1 METRVITIINQ
12 RTQEVSAIETDATTL
27 GELKSAMS
35 ANGIDYAGQVFHE
48 CISNVELSDDSSL
61 LPTNLP
67 SPETGNPTNEIV
79 ISLTTQKK
87 HISNGIMSRND
98 LYAQIKKND
107 LSAAIKQKYGKNYTN
122 MSTEALDK
130 AVSELT
136 AKQTK
141 ANPTAEN
148 KAANKA
154 TGKAT
159 ATAKTTT
166 EPKEEKAETSSCN
179 CTSFFKDLCQL
190 LVDSKLIASA
200 KIKPLC
206 QKYGFTVDKP
216 KTTESPYSAGT
227 LRSFIRR

>member
-87 HISNGIMSRND
+87 HISNGTMSRND
-98 LYAQIKKND
+98 LYALIKQKD

-136 AKQTK
+136 AKQAK
-141 ANPTAEN
+141 AKPATEN
-148 KAANKA
+148 KAASKTTIA
-154 TGKAT
+154 TT
-159 ATAKTTT
+159 AT
-166 EPKEEKAETSSCN
+166 ELKEEKAETSSCN

-190 LVDSKLIASA
+190 LVDSKLIAFA
-200 KIKPLC
+200 KMEPLC
-206 QKYGFTVDKP
+206 KKYGFTIEKP